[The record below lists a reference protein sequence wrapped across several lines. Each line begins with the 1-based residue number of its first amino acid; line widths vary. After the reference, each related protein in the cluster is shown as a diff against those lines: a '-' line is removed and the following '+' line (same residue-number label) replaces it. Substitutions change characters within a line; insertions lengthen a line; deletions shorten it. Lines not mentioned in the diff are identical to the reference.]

1 MQLAL
6 TKPNKH
12 DVFSSSRM
20 AATKRKQRWL
30 PGLGTYFP
38 LLHQMVF
45 FLCIVISSDR
55 SPLKRAV
62 NDFCWF
68 VCTLRY
74 LRFLCLTSVITLVES
89 LTTVQ
94 SIENRGYMKGTDHY
108 LFEGGGGRIG
118 WFPKKKSYT
127 AKTAESKIVQGE
139 PWGQNRT
146 SAFHF
151 SMLKKILA
159 QAIAYPQIIM
169 HNLKV
174 RKKNML
180 LKIVHPLPSPLQQI
194 WSVPFF
200 EVLR

>member
-20 AATKRKQRWL
+20 AATKRKQQWL

-74 LRFLCLTSVITLVES
+74 LRSLCLTSVITLVES

-94 SIENRGYMKGTDHY
+94 SIENRGDMKGTCHY
-108 LFEGGGGRIG
+108 LFEGGEGEDWVIS
-118 WFPKKKSYT
+118 KKKNPT
-127 AKTAESKIVQGE
+127 
-139 PWGQNRT
+139 R
-146 SAFHF
+146 
-151 SMLKKILA
+151 
-159 QAIAYPQIIM
+159 
-169 HNLKV
+169 
-174 RKKNML
+174 RKL
-180 LKIVHPLPSPLQQI
+180 LKAKSFKESHGDKIEQ
-194 WSVPFF
+194 
-200 EVLR
+200 VLSTFRC